1 MLTMEIVRR
10 NDYMNSQIEK
20 CTNDKLSKAWK
31 DLIRKC
37 KRGDVSAIRRLFEIK
52 GMLKRQ

>member
-1 MLTMEIVRR
+1 
-10 NDYMNSQIEK
+10 MNSQIEK